1 MPESNAPQTTKPSN
15 LLGNVSEGENGRN
28 SSAFN
33 KSVADGK
40 EKTSLPDP
48 CGKTT
53 LGKISIALDN
63 FFTTLKGIKKYSDT
77 YITPTINAISNITTL
92 INQTSEIIAA
102 VLKILINRLRD
113 FLLDQIRKGIELLID
128 QLLPTIAKAIKNTI
142 IQTVVDNLFCAFK
155 DIVKNLVNLVGD
167 FLFELVGKIV
177 NAPFCAAEQFANALV
192 NNVAAIVDDAIAPI
206 LGKINDLL
214 GGVTKIIGNV
224 FQALDYILG
233 FEAFLCAAPN
243 CPEIKEFQA
252 SAWAGPNQSQID
264 SFDKFI
270 APISNISA
278 GGIIGEVDDYISDLE
293 IFGSRVGDAEEIPS
307 NITQCN
313 TDAFRCGPPK
323 VEIFGGGGAGAI
335 GRAIVDDVGKTIG
348 VDLISGG
355 SGYTRPPFV
364 SFVDSCGETFTTG
377 YAVIGKPD
385 PDPDPDTG
393 GTGTGTGTGGTGTG
407 TGTGGTGTGTG
418 GPGGEVTE
426 IIITSSTASPPDDGR
441 TEFDDLGD
449 GDGGDR
455 GSDYIVCLEG
465 FRIKNTG
472 IGYTENDSITITPN
486 ISNLVAGVKMTEFG
500 QIFDIEIAEP
510 ICGLT
515 GLPEIEIE
523 SLTGVGADIE
533 PILSFTRIEEFDRET
548 DNVNILNIPVETLRG
563 RTVFT
568 EGEIRRKNVI
578 RVVDCVS

>member
-15 LLGNVSEGENGRN
+15 LLGNVPEGENGRN

-128 QLLPTIAKAIKNTI
+128 KLLPTIAKAIKNTI
-142 IQTVVDNLFCAFK
+142 IQTVIDNLFCAFK

-192 NNVAAIVDDAIAPI
+192 NNIAAIVDDAIAPI

-270 APISNISA
+270 APISDISA
-278 GGIIGEVDDYISDLE
+278 GGIIGEVDDYISDFE
-293 IFGSRVGDAEEIPS
+293 IFGGRVGDAEEIPS

-348 VDLISGG
+348 VDLIYGG

-364 SFVDSCGETFTTG
+364 SFIDSCGETFTTG

-385 PDPDPDTG
+385 PDTG
-393 GTGTGTGTGGTGTG
+393 S
-407 TGTGGTGTGTG
+407 
-418 GPGGEVTE
+418 PGGEVTE
-426 IIITSSTASPPDDGR
+426 IIITSTTASPPDDGR
-441 TEFDDLGD
+441 TEFDDLDD
-449 GDGGDR
+449 GRTEFDDLDDGRTEFDDLDDGGDR

-486 ISNLVAGVKMTEFG
+486 ISNLVASVKMTEFG

-563 RTVFT
+563 RTVLT

>member
-15 LLGNVSEGENGRN
+15 LLGNVPEGENGRN
-28 SSAFN
+28 GSAFN
-33 KSVADGK
+33 KSAADGK
-40 EKTSLPDP
+40 EKTPLPDT

-92 INQTSEIIAA
+92 ISQTSEIIAA

-177 NAPFCAAEQFANALV
+177 NAPFCAAEQFANGLV

-243 CPEIKEFQA
+243 CPQITEFQA

-385 PDPDPDTG
+385 PDTG
-393 GTGTGTGTGGTGTG
+393 GTGTGGTGTG
-407 TGTGGTGTGTG
+407 GTGTS
-418 GPGGEVTE
+418 GPGGEVIE
-426 IIITSSTASPPDDGR
+426 IIITSTTASPPDDGR
-441 TEFDDLGD
+441 TEFDDLD
-449 GDGGDR
+449 DDLDDGGDR

-486 ISNLVAGVKMTEFG
+486 ISNLVASVKMTEFG

-533 PILSFTRIEEFDRET
+533 PILSFTRIEEFDGET

-563 RTVFT
+563 RTVLT

>member
-1 MPESNAPQTTKPSN
+1 VPESNAPQTTKPSN
-15 LLGNVSEGENGRN
+15 LLGNVPEGENGRN
-28 SSAFN
+28 SSALN
-33 KSVADGK
+33 KSIADGK
-40 EKTSLPDP
+40 EKTPLPDP

-53 LGKISIALDN
+53 LGKISIALNN
-63 FFTTLKGIKKYSDT
+63 FFTTLKGIKKYSNT

-92 INQTSEIIAA
+92 ISQTSEIIAA

-113 FLLDQIRKGIELLID
+113 FLLDQIRKGVELLID
-128 QLLPTIAKAIKNTI
+128 KLLPTIAKAIKNTI

-192 NNVAAIVDDAIAPI
+192 NNIAAIVDDAIAPI
-206 LGKINDLL
+206 LGQINDLL

-233 FEAFLCAAPN
+233 FESFLCAAPN

-278 GGIIGEVDDYISDLE
+278 EGIIGKVDDYISDLE

-348 VDLISGG
+348 VDLIYGG

-364 SFVDSCGETFTTG
+364 SFIDSCGETFTTG

-385 PDPDPDTG
+385 PD
-393 GTGTGTGTGGTGTG
+393 
-407 TGTGGTGTGTG
+407 TG

-426 IIITSSTASPPDDGR
+426 IIITSTTASPPDDGR
-441 TEFDDLGD
+441 TEFDDLD
-449 GDGGDR
+449 DGGDR

-486 ISNLVAGVKMTEFG
+486 ISNLVASVKMTEFG

-510 ICGLT
+510 ICGLS

-563 RTVFT
+563 RTVLT

>member
-92 INQTSEIIAA
+92 ISQTSEIIAA

-393 GTGTGTGTGGTGTG
+393 GTGTG
-407 TGTGGTGTGTG
+407 GTGTG